1 MGFVKQHEQEKNNN
15 DLSLDRARE
24 VKRRA
29 KVLAE
34 SGTLP
39 PAGPW
44 LAGHYYNS
52 ALLRVDVCFEKAV
65 RYYLTRYRAADINNS
80 LSTAFRLGF
89 PPDLIVPFWPRVR
102 RQVNSLKHES
112 IIKTEGPAMPPQELL
127 IVIERL
133 LATIEW
139 LFTHGP
145 APKEP
150 PTLKYSGNPSRKSAL
165 GKQRKWL
172 GDFTIRW
179 HVLGAVMYDAWP
191 VGLWLLG
198 LALAGLVGWS
208 LSTCTSSAVRYAGT
222 TLEIFGVLSVAHGLH
237 RLRRKFE
244 P

>member
-1 MGFVKQHEQEKNNN
+1 MIETIKQIAGRLEGLTITSKPEATLYNFAFGALCPFARAVELGFVKQHEQEKNNN

-52 ALLRVDVCFEKAV
+52 ALLRVDVCYEQAV
-65 RYYLTRYRAADINNS
+65 RYYLTRYRAADINDS

-150 PTLKYSGNPSRKSAL
+150 PTL
-165 GKQRKWL
+165 
-172 GDFTIRW
+172 
-179 HVLGAVMYDAWP
+179 
-191 VGLWLLG
+191 
-198 LALAGLVGWS
+198 
-208 LSTCTSSAVRYAGT
+208 RY
-222 TLEIFGVLSVAHGLH
+222 
-237 RLRRKFE
+237 
-244 P
+244 